1 MKVVA
6 QLVAWELALVD
17 QLESLTR
24 AKMALEL
31 LKENSVFVPTG

>member
-17 QLESLTR
+17 HLESLTMV
-24 AKMALEL
+24 KMAVEL
-31 LKENSVFVPTG
+31 LEGNSVFRTIG